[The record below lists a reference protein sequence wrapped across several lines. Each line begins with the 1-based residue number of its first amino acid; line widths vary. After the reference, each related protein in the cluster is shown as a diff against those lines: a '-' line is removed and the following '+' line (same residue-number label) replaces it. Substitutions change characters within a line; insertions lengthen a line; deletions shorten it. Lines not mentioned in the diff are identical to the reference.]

1 MGDDAARGMGTGAPA
16 PAGRGKI
23 APGAGPYL
31 RLAEVGYLGVAA
43 VALVNL
49 AVLAVTSSEYVDSLA
64 STLVGTV
71 LSLVLLVAWVQLGRK
86 QGISWFIAAG
96 AFGGLSAVISLAVRS
111 EPTPNTFGFAIAFA
125 WAVSVVSLIYFAT
138 QLLAFNSAA
147 NSFQVRPFKY
157 AAYLLAGGFVVSL
170 LVGSI
175 GAALAATQ
183 QTGQGVVLDAVYG
196 LGGVF
201 SVAMALA
208 AWLGFHRLRG
218 LAS

>member
-1 MGDDAARGMGTGAPA
+1 MGDDAARGMGSGAPA

-23 APGAGPYL
+23 APGTEPYL

-71 LSLVLLVAWVQLGRK
+71 LSLVLLVAWIQLGRK
-86 QGISWFIAAG
+86 QGIPWFIAAG
-96 AFGGLSAVISLAVRS
+96 AFGGLSAVIGLAVRS

-175 GAALAATQ
+175 GAALTATQ
-183 QTGQGVVLDAVYG
+183 QTGQGVVLDAAYG
-196 LGGVF
+196 LGEVF